1 MLIAVTNEKFCTLLQ
16 QPTTVIRR
24 NGLSDRVIVGLS
36 KKQILR
42 RAAVALFRTSRA
54 KTEKVV
60 QKADNLVKFITLEKA
75 QVMTQTHVRSSL
87 RIAKT
92 GLKLALSKTHP
103 LLTLGI
109 IVPTLILGT
118 LSIIKIRIKII
129 FGVFQRQTATTLSLP
144 LSQTNTAKKA
154 RSMYQTIYLSIRLSM
169 SSP

>member
-24 NGLSDRVIVGLS
+24 NSLSDRVIVGLS

-42 RAAVALFRTSRA
+42 PAAAALFRTSRA

-60 QKADNLVKFITLEKA
+60 QKADNLVRFITLEKA

-92 GLKLALSKTHP
+92 GLKLALSKTHQFP
-103 LLTLGI
+103 TSGI
-109 IVPTLILGT
+109 TVPTLILGT
-118 LSIIKIRIKII
+118 LSIIKIRIKIT

-144 LSQTNTAKKA
+144 LSLIPTAKKA
-154 RSMYQTIYLSIRLSM
+154 RSMYQTTYLSIRLSM